1 MANFGVHAAGAA
13 AAGIGCGA
21 LSLAVFAGKNPAFA
35 GAAAVAA
42 FVGGMLP
49 DIDHDEAIP
58 IREVFSL
65 LAAVVPAMLLPV
77 MARHGFSTE
86 ELICFFAA
94 VYVTIRFVVAEAF
107 KRLTVHRG
115 IFHSIPFIV
124 AAGEAVALG
133 LMNLSPPERLLI
145 GASVTI
151 GAFTH
156 LLLDEIY
163 AVDFTGRKLKK
174 SFGTA
179 IKFWSPDLAPT
190 LLCYAALAL
199 LTLIGAVQIGPQLL
213 AWFQRR

>member
-13 AAGIGCGA
+13 AAGIGCGVM
-21 LSLAVFAGKNPAFA
+21 SLAVFGGKNPAFA

-77 MARHGFSTE
+77 LARQGFSTE

-94 VYVTIRFVVAEAF
+94 VYVAIRFVVAEAF

-145 GASVTI
+145 GASITI

-156 LLLDEIY
+156 LLLDEVY

-179 IKFWSPDLAPT
+179 IKFWSPDLGPT
-190 LLCYAALAL
+190 LLCYGALGL

-213 AWFQRR
+213 TWLQRR

>member
-1 MANFGVHAAGAA
+1 M
-13 AAGIGCGA
+13 
-21 LSLAVFAGKNPAFA
+21 SLIAFNGNNPAFA

-42 FVGGMLP
+42 FIGGMLP

-65 LAAVVPAMLLPV
+65 IAAVVPAMLIPI
-77 MARHGFSTE
+77 MARKGFSTE
-86 ELICFFAA
+86 ETICFFAA
-94 VYVTIRFVVAEAF
+94 TYVGIRFVGAELF

-115 IFHSIPFIV
+115 IFHSIPFII
-124 AAGEAVALG
+124 AAGEAVALS
-133 LMNLSPPERLLI
+133 LMNLTPPERLLI

-179 IKFWSPDLAPT
+179 IKFWSPDLVPT
-190 LLCYAALAL
+190 LLCYGALGL
-199 LTLIGAVQIGPQLL
+199 LTLIGAVQIGPQLV
-213 AWFQRR
+213 AWVQR